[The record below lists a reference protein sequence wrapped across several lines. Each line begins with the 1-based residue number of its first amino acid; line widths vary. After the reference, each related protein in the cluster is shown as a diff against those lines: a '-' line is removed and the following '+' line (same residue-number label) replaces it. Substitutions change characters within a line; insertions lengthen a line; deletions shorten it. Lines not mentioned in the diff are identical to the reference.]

1 MDLSFRKAIEIVLD
15 TLDEPDE
22 SVVAKKHNVDVEAV
36 KFFSNDP
43 IIALTARESIYVD
56 SAADPRGKITE
67 FEAMNLYE
75 LDKEFGIAA
84 RDDIFFLCKKYDVD
98 ILEAL
103 IYGKQL
109 YETLFI
115 RQETR
120 ALAPR
125 SSHLSNR
132 EPYPTS

>member
-36 KFFSNDP
+36 KFYSNDP

-67 FEAMNLYE
+67 FEAMSLYE
-75 LDKEFGIAA
+75 LDKKFGIAA
-84 RDDIFFLCKKYDVD
+84 RDTIFFLCKQYDVD

-109 YETLFI
+109 YETLHPA
-115 RQETR
+115 QAE
-120 ALAPR
+120 PSR
-125 SSHLSNR
+125 SDDQSSK
-132 EPYPTS
+132 

>member
-36 KFFSNDP
+36 KFYSNDP

-56 SAADPRGKITE
+56 STADPRVKITE

-84 RDDIFFLCKKYDVD
+84 RDDIFFLCKQYDVD

-103 IYGKQL
+103 IYGKQI
-109 YETLFI
+109 YENLHPA
-115 RQETR
+115 QDESS
-120 ALAPR
+120 R
-125 SSHLSNR
+125 SDDQSSK
-132 EPYPTS
+132 

>member
-1 MDLSFRKAIEIVLD
+1 MDLSFRKAIEIVMD

-36 KFFSNDP
+36 KFYSNDP

-84 RDDIFFLCKKYDVD
+84 RDDIFFLCKQYDVD

-109 YETLFI
+109 YETLHPA
-115 RQETR
+115 QEEHS
-120 ALAPR
+120 R
-125 SSHLSNR
+125 SEDQSSK
-132 EPYPTS
+132 

>member
-84 RDDIFFLCKKYDVD
+84 RDDIFFLCKQYDVD

-109 YETLFI
+109 YETLHPA
-115 RQETR
+115 QEEHS
-120 ALAPR
+120 R
-125 SSHLSNR
+125 SEDQSSK
-132 EPYPTS
+132 

>member
-36 KFFSNDP
+36 KFYSNDP

-56 SAADPRGKITE
+56 SAADPRAKITE

-84 RDDIFFLCKKYDVD
+84 RDDIFFLCKQYDVD

-103 IYGKQL
+103 IYGKQI
-109 YETLFI
+109 YENLHPA
-115 RQETR
+115 QEEHS
-120 ALAPR
+120 R
-125 SSHLSNR
+125 SDEQSSK
-132 EPYPTS
+132 

>member
-67 FEAMNLYE
+67 FEAMSLYE
-75 LDKEFGIAA
+75 LDKKFGIAA

-103 IYGKQL
+103 IYGKQI
-109 YETLFI
+109 YENLHPA
-115 RQETR
+115 QDE
-120 ALAPR
+120 
-125 SSHLSNR
+125 SSCS
-132 EPYPTS
+132 EE

>member
-43 IIALTARESIYVD
+43 IIALTARESIYID
-56 SAADPRGKITE
+56 SAADPRAKITE
-67 FEAMNLYE
+67 FEAMSLYE

-84 RDDIFFLCKKYDVD
+84 RDTIFFLCKQYDVD

-103 IYGKQL
+103 RYGKKF
-109 YETLFI
+109 YETLHPA
-115 RQETR
+115 QEEHS
-120 ALAPR
+120 R
-125 SSHLSNR
+125 SEDQSSK
-132 EPYPTS
+132 

>member
-1 MDLSFRKAIEIVLD
+1 MDLSFRKAIEIVMV

-36 KFFSNDP
+36 KFLSNDP
-43 IIALTARESIYVD
+43 IIALIARESIYVD

-84 RDDIFFLCKKYDVD
+84 RDDIFFFCKQYDVD

-109 YETLFI
+109 YE
-115 RQETR
+115 
-120 ALAPR
+120 
-125 SSHLSNR
+125 
-132 EPYPTS
+132 

>member
-109 YETLFI
+109 YETLHPA
-115 RQETR
+115 QDEHS
-120 ALAPR
+120 R
-125 SSHLSNR
+125 SRSRS
-132 EPYPTS
+132 EEQSSK

>member
-36 KFFSNDP
+36 KFYSNDP
-43 IIALTARESIYVD
+43 IISLTARESIYVD

-84 RDDIFFLCKKYDVD
+84 RDDIFFLCKQYDVD

-103 IYGKQL
+103 IYGKQI
-109 YETLFI
+109 YENLHPA
-115 RQETR
+115 QDESS
-120 ALAPR
+120 R
-125 SSHLSNR
+125 SDDQSSK
-132 EPYPTS
+132 

>member
-36 KFFSNDP
+36 KFYSNDP

-84 RDDIFFLCKKYDVD
+84 RDTIFFLCKQYDVD

-103 IYGKQL
+103 IYGKQI
-109 YETLFI
+109 YETLHPA
-115 RQETR
+115 QEEHS
-120 ALAPR
+120 R
-125 SSHLSNR
+125 SEDQSSK
-132 EPYPTS
+132 

>member
-1 MDLSFRKAIEIVLD
+1 MDLSFRKAIEIVMD

-36 KFFSNDP
+36 KFYSNDP

-67 FEAMNLYE
+67 FEAMSLYE
-75 LDKEFGIAA
+75 LDKKFGIAA
-84 RDDIFFLCKKYDVD
+84 RDDIFFLCKQYDVD

-109 YETLFI
+109 YETLHPA
-115 RQETR
+115 QDE
-120 ALAPR
+120 
-125 SSHLSNR
+125 SSCS
-132 EPYPTS
+132 EEQSSK

>member
-75 LDKEFGIAA
+75 LDLESGIDA
-84 RDDIFFLCKKYDVD
+84 REVSFFLSKISENTPAYA
-98 ILEAL
+98 EARR
-103 IYGKQL
+103 GM
-109 YETLFI
+109 
-115 RQETR
+115 
-120 ALAPR
+120 
-125 SSHLSNR
+125 NR
-132 EPYPTS
+132 IHYI

>member
-36 KFFSNDP
+36 KFYSNDP

-84 RDDIFFLCKKYDVD
+84 RDDIFFLCKQYDVD

-109 YETLFI
+109 YETLHPA
-115 RQETR
+115 QDEHS
-120 ALAPR
+120 R
-125 SSHLSNR
+125 SRSEEQS
-132 EPYPTS
+132 SK

>member
-84 RDDIFFLCKKYDVD
+84 RDDIFFLSKKYDVD

-109 YETLFI
+109 YETLHPA
-115 RQETR
+115 QDEHS
-120 ALAPR
+120 R
-125 SSHLSNR
+125 SRSRS
-132 EPYPTS
+132 EEQSSK

>member
-84 RDDIFFLCKKYDVD
+84 RDDIFFLCKQYDVD

-103 IYGKQL
+103 IYGKQI
-109 YETLFI
+109 YENLHPA
-115 RQETR
+115 QEEHS
-120 ALAPR
+120 R
-125 SSHLSNR
+125 SEEQSSK
-132 EPYPTS
+132 

>member
-84 RDDIFFLCKKYDVD
+84 RDDIFFLCKDFDVD

-103 IYGKQL
+103 RYGKKL
-109 YETLFI
+109 YENLHPA
-115 RQETR
+115 QEEHS
-120 ALAPR
+120 R
-125 SSHLSNR
+125 SDEQSSK
-132 EPYPTS
+132 

>member
-75 LDKEFGIAA
+75 LDK
-84 RDDIFFLCKKYDVD
+84 
-98 ILEAL
+98 
-103 IYGKQL
+103 
-109 YETLFI
+109 
-115 RQETR
+115 
-120 ALAPR
+120 
-125 SSHLSNR
+125 
-132 EPYPTS
+132 

>member
-1 MDLSFRKAIEIVLD
+1 MDLSFRKAIEIVMD

-36 KFFSNDP
+36 KFYSNDP

-84 RDDIFFLCKKYDVD
+84 RDDIFFFCKQYDVD

-109 YETLFI
+109 YETLHPA
-115 RQETR
+115 QEEHS
-120 ALAPR
+120 R
-125 SSHLSNR
+125 SEEQSSK
-132 EPYPTS
+132 

>member
-22 SVVAKKHNVDVEAV
+22 SVVAKKHNVDVAAV
-36 KFFSNDP
+36 KFYSNDP

-84 RDDIFFLCKKYDVD
+84 REDIFFLCKQYDVD

-103 IYGKQL
+103 IYGKQI
-109 YETLFI
+109 YENLHPA
-115 RQETR
+115 QEE
-120 ALAPR
+120 R
-125 SSHLSNR
+125 SRSEEQS
-132 EPYPTS
+132 SK

>member
-56 SAADPRGKITE
+56 SAADPRAKITE

-84 RDDIFFLCKKYDVD
+84 RDDIFFLCKQYDVD

-109 YETLFI
+109 YETLHPA
-115 RQETR
+115 RDE
-120 ALAPR
+120 
-125 SSHLSNR
+125 SSCPEEQS
-132 EPYPTS
+132 SK

>member
-56 SAADPRGKITE
+56 SAADPRAKITE

-84 RDDIFFLCKKYDVD
+84 RDDIFFLCKQYDVD

-103 IYGKQL
+103 IYGKQI
-109 YETLFI
+109 YETLHPA
-115 RQETR
+115 QEEHS
-120 ALAPR
+120 R
-125 SSHLSNR
+125 SEEQSSK
-132 EPYPTS
+132 

>member
-56 SAADPRGKITE
+56 SAADPRAKITE
-67 FEAMNLYE
+67 FEAMRLYE
-75 LDKEFGIAA
+75 LDKEYGIADIA
-84 RDDIFFLCKKYDVD
+84 TIFFLCKQYDVD

-103 IYGKQL
+103 RYGKKL
-109 YETLFI
+109 YEER
-115 RQETR
+115 RQARDE
-120 ALAPR
+120 R
-125 SSHLSNR
+125 SRSRS
-132 EPYPTS
+132 EEQSSK

>member
-1 MDLSFRKAIEIVLD
+1 MDLSFRKAIEIVMD

-36 KFFSNDP
+36 KFYSNDP

-56 SAADPRGKITE
+56 SSADPRGKITE
-67 FEAMNLYE
+67 FEAMSLYE
-75 LDKEFGIAA
+75 LDKKFGIAA

-109 YETLFI
+109 YETLHPA
-115 RQETR
+115 QDEHS
-120 ALAPR
+120 R
-125 SSHLSNR
+125 SRSEEQS
-132 EPYPTS
+132 SK

>member
-1 MDLSFRKAIEIVLD
+1 MDLSFRKAIEIVMD

-36 KFFSNDP
+36 KFYSNDP

-84 RDDIFFLCKKYDVD
+84 RDDIFFLCKQYDVD

-109 YETLFI
+109 YETLHPA
-115 RQETR
+115 QDEHS
-120 ALAPR
+120 R
-125 SSHLSNR
+125 SRSEEQS
-132 EPYPTS
+132 SK

>member
-36 KFFSNDP
+36 KFYSNDP

-56 SAADPRGKITE
+56 SAADPRVKITE

-84 RDDIFFLCKKYDVD
+84 RDDIFFLCKQYDVD

-103 IYGKQL
+103 IYGKQI
-109 YETLFI
+109 YENLHPA
-115 RQETR
+115 QDESS
-120 ALAPR
+120 R
-125 SSHLSNR
+125 SDDQSSK
-132 EPYPTS
+132 

>member
-1 MDLSFRKAIEIVLD
+1 MDLSFRKAIEIVMD

-36 KFFSNDP
+36 KFYSNDP

-56 SAADPRGKITE
+56 SSADPRGKITE
-67 FEAMNLYE
+67 FEAMSLYE
-75 LDKEFGIAA
+75 LDKKFGIAA

-109 YETLFI
+109 YETLHPA
-115 RQETR
+115 QDESS
-120 ALAPR
+120 APR
-125 SSHLSNR
+125 NSHLK
-132 EPYPTS
+132 

>member
-56 SAADPRGKITE
+56 SAADPRARITE
-67 FEAMNLYE
+67 FEAMSLYE
-75 LDKEFGIAA
+75 LDKECGIAA
-84 RDDIFFLCKKYDVD
+84 KEVIFFLCKDFDVD
-98 ILEAL
+98 ILGSL
-103 IYGKQL
+103 RYGKKL
-109 YETLFI
+109 YENLHPA
-115 RQETR
+115 QDENS
-120 ALAPR
+120 R
-125 SSHLSNR
+125 SEEQSSK
-132 EPYPTS
+132 

>member
-1 MDLSFRKAIEIVLD
+1 MDLSFRKAIEIVMD

-36 KFFSNDP
+36 KFYSNDP

-109 YETLFI
+109 YETLHPA
-115 RQETR
+115 QDEHS
-120 ALAPR
+120 R
-125 SSHLSNR
+125 SRSEEQS
-132 EPYPTS
+132 SK

>member
-109 YETLFI
+109 YETLHPAGD
-115 RQETR
+115 E
-120 ALAPR
+120 
-125 SSHLSNR
+125 SSCPEEQS
-132 EPYPTS
+132 SK

>member
-67 FEAMNLYE
+67 FDCMNLYE

-84 RDDIFFLCKKYDVD
+84 RDTIFFLCKQYDVD

-109 YETLFI
+109 YETLHPA
-115 RQETR
+115 QEEHS
-120 ALAPR
+120 R
-125 SSHLSNR
+125 SEDQSSK
-132 EPYPTS
+132 